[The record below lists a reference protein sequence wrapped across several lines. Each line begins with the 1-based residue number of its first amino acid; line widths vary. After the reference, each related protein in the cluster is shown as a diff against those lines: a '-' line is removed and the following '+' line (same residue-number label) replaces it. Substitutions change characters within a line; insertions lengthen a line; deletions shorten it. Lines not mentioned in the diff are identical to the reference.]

1 MNFKRIAWSVAA
13 ALAVPGFVHAEDESS
28 LINVYGHIALGVEKI
43 EATGKTKFDGSE
55 MLKVN
60 PTNNGINF
68 AMYNRLDGLVDRT
81 RVTDGIS
88 YIGFRGN
95 QELPGGVTALYQIE
109 TAVKPDDGC
118 GYVGCDNSEISKPAG
133 AKSARFANRQSFV
146 GLRQSSLGTLQY
158 GRLDMYFDKHVPNEM
173 HLLKS
178 GTSSTALSVLGYA
191 FNSGS
196 SFGGYLP
203 VITATGATA
212 VGTAAGLP
220 AAAAAK
226 LQAYSQFA
234 LPFYNVGNRASN
246 VVQYRTPSV
255 KGLQAVLAYQVPE
268 AKGAWY
274 KGSDFAGDRTAANA
288 LTGWDSG
295 NSLCGPGSPI
305 GCVPEVLNQ
314 LSGKRNV
321 RNDAKE
327 LTIAYFPGWMFA
339 SLAYLEEKDPV
350 PLVTGGA
357 IDKAYGIKGSLG
369 FQIAEK
375 IPLRLGLVYERQV
388 NQFNADFAKSI
399 QALGAAS
406 GQAPF
411 SVGDAS
417 RDTYVFAVSYK
428 FTEAME
434 LIGTWARAKDTKTFT
449 GEVDQDSGATYIQAT
464 ALYNFSKRTNLF
476 ATYAK
481 VNNDKIAAY
490 NFFINAAATSG
501 DTQQAPFLQTPR
513 GSDPTSIQVGVSH
526 NF

>member
-55 MLKVN
+55 MLKVS

-178 GTSSTALSVLGYA
+178 GADSTALAVLGYA

-212 VGTAAGLP
+212 VCT
-220 AAAAAK
+220 
-226 LQAYSQFA
+226 
-234 LPFYNVGNRASN
+234 
-246 VVQYRTPSV
+246 SV
-255 KGLQAVLAYQVPE
+255 MY
-268 AKGAWY
+268 
-274 KGSDFAGDRTAANA
+274 
-288 LTGWDSG
+288 
-295 NSLCGPGSPI
+295 
-305 GCVPEVLNQ
+305 
-314 LSGKRNV
+314 
-321 RNDAKE
+321 
-327 LTIAYFPGWMFA
+327 
-339 SLAYLEEKDPV
+339 
-350 PLVTGGA
+350 
-357 IDKAYGIKGSLG
+357 
-369 FQIAEK
+369 
-375 IPLRLGLVYERQV
+375 
-388 NQFNADFAKSI
+388 
-399 QALGAAS
+399 
-406 GQAPF
+406 
-411 SVGDAS
+411 
-417 RDTYVFAVSYK
+417 
-428 FTEAME
+428 
-434 LIGTWARAKDTKTFT
+434 
-449 GEVDQDSGATYIQAT
+449 
-464 ALYNFSKRTNLF
+464 
-476 ATYAK
+476 
-481 VNNDKIAAY
+481 
-490 NFFINAAATSG
+490 
-501 DTQQAPFLQTPR
+501 
-513 GSDPTSIQVGVSH
+513 
-526 NF
+526 

>member
-178 GTSSTALSVLGYA
+178 GADSTALAVLGYA

-203 VITATGATA
+203 VITTAGATA

-220 AAAAAK
+220 AAA
-226 LQAYSQFA
+226 
-234 LPFYNVGNRASN
+234 
-246 VVQYRTPSV
+246 
-255 KGLQAVLAYQVPE
+255 
-268 AKGAWY
+268 
-274 KGSDFAGDRTAANA
+274 
-288 LTGWDSG
+288 
-295 NSLCGPGSPI
+295 
-305 GCVPEVLNQ
+305 
-314 LSGKRNV
+314 
-321 RNDAKE
+321 
-327 LTIAYFPGWMFA
+327 
-339 SLAYLEEKDPV
+339 
-350 PLVTGGA
+350 
-357 IDKAYGIKGSLG
+357 
-369 FQIAEK
+369 
-375 IPLRLGLVYERQV
+375 
-388 NQFNADFAKSI
+388 
-399 QALGAAS
+399 
-406 GQAPF
+406 
-411 SVGDAS
+411 
-417 RDTYVFAVSYK
+417 
-428 FTEAME
+428 
-434 LIGTWARAKDTKTFT
+434 
-449 GEVDQDSGATYIQAT
+449 
-464 ALYNFSKRTNLF
+464 
-476 ATYAK
+476 
-481 VNNDKIAAY
+481 
-490 NFFINAAATSG
+490 
-501 DTQQAPFLQTPR
+501 
-513 GSDPTSIQVGVSH
+513 
-526 NF
+526 